1 MNVKP
6 VCLYIATM
14 LQKTKSKVSMMNFCV
29 FNTYIIYNIIYCKH
43 ISIFSHYLK

>member
-14 LQKTKSKVSMMNFCV
+14 LQKTKSKVCLMNFCV
-29 FNTYIIYNIIYCKH
+29 FNTCIILFIVNISQYSLTI
-43 ISIFSHYLK
+43 